1 MAACGI
7 KYISR
12 NGKSVRHSRRD
23 MRIFM
28 LYLFFKIAWFLCSVS
43 GYLCHGLRSLLFHEI
58 FQVLRRFP
66 FQPSCQSRIFYNV
79 DKAVFIKIGYQSF
92 SSSSILR
99 LLDCLKP
106 IVGLRESLPSK
117 AFLKVPEGRKF
128 TLLNLTDWAC
138 MSVFFQPGG
147 NLSLSL

>member
-12 NGKSVRHSRRD
+12 SGKSARHSRRD

-28 LYLFFKIAWFLCSVS
+28 LCLFLRLLGFYVVFLVTLATACDHSFF
-43 GYLCHGLRSLLFHEI
+43 YEI

-117 AFLKVPEGRKF
+117 AFLKVAEGRKF